1 MSESSKEQAKKFV
14 GAFTLNPTEAWQ
26 KYRDT
31 LFAHHKDD
39 LPDHIDNSLHL
50 AFMVGL
56 SHGAMLQ
63 GELARGC
70 VEFVNDRIF
79 EMLDPDKQ

>member
-1 MSESSKEQAKKFV
+1 M
-14 GAFTLNPTEAWQ
+14 
-26 KYRDT
+26 
-31 LFAHHKDD
+31 
-39 LPDHIDNSLHL
+39 PDRVDSALHL

-70 VEFVNDRIF
+70 VEFVNDRIH
-79 EMLDPDKQ
+79 EMLDPTKQ